1 MNRTKEIELKEEIE
15 NFFIVLNFKTVD
27 FAILFLHMGKAIK
40 NENEN
45 FGTFL

>member
-1 MNRTKEIELKEEIE
+1 MNRKNRTKRGNGK
-15 NFFIVLNFKTVD
+15 FFIVLNFKTVD